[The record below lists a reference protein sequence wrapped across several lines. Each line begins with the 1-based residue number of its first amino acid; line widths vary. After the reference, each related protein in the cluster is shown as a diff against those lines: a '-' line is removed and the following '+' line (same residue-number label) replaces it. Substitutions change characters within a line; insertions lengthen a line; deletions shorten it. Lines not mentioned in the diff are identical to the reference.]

1 MTPRRSPSH
10 PRHVVA
16 AGVTAPDLT
25 RLSCPWVPR
34 GDAQGAVTPGAAPS
48 PRPQGAANPV
58 GAMGS
63 AWGCWAGT
71 PRPGSPPVSIPT
83 QFFAHKHGVI
93 HFEVLLLLT
102 GLIEELVI
110 TSP

>member
-1 MTPRRSPSH
+1 MGVLGRDPR
-10 PRHVVA
+10 
-16 AGVTAPDLT
+16 L
-25 RLSCPWVPR
+25 
-34 GDAQGAVTPGAAPS
+34 
-48 PRPQGAANPV
+48 
-58 GAMGS
+58 
-63 AWGCWAGT
+63 
-71 PRPGSPPVSIPT
+71 GSPTVSIPT